1 MAKSAGNRGWSN
13 VAQIFSPP
21 DYDHS
26 LLERV
31 VRFLETKDVTLFPF
45 TAGFSWDE
53 KMAFMKDLRRAL
65 GSLPD
70 SGSARKTSAV
80 GFIMS
85 DDELEEVIEHWQR
98 LAVGR

>member
-1 MAKSAGNRGWSN
+1 M
-13 VAQIFSPP
+13 AQIYSPP

-26 LLERV
+26 LVERV
-31 VRFLETKDVTLFPF
+31 VRFLETKDSSLFPF
-45 TAGFSWDE
+45 TTGFSWDE

-65 GSLPD
+65 GSLTD

-85 DDELEEVIEHWQR
+85 DDEIRSVLEHWQR
-98 LAVGR
+98 LAGGR